1 MSAQLTTR
9 SVKRILVMAGGT
21 GGHVFP
27 ALAVADELRT
37 QGVEVVWMG
46 TRAGLEADVVPRAG
60 YDMEWVSISGLRG
73 KGALS
78 LLLAPFKLAAA
89 MMQALA
95 IVMRRRPMA
104 VLGMGGFVT
113 GPGGLVT
120 RLLHKPL
127 VIHEQNAIAGMTNRW
142 LARLASKVLE
152 AFPGTFPASSGA
164 IATGNPVR
172 EAIAALPP
180 PEQRMAGRV
189 GPLRL
194 LVVGGSLGA
203 QVFNQVVPEAVRR
216 LPRQKTPPEIW
227 HQAGKRNID
236 AARECYQKAG
246 VTGRVE
252 PFIDDMAAAYAWA
265 DLVLCRAGALTVSE
279 LAAAG
284 VASILVPYPFAVDD
298 HQTHNAAYLSDT
310 GAALR
315 VPQGE
320 FTVDKLSALLA
331 DFCQDAGQGRQ
342 RLLEMARAARAK
354 AKPESTREVA
364 AWCMRLMEQA

>member
-1 MSAQLTTR
+1 MNSQG
-9 SVKRILVMAGGT
+9 VKRILIMAGGT

-60 YDMEWVSISGLRG
+60 YDMEWVSIGGLRG
-73 KGALS
+73 KGPLS

-95 IVMRRRPMA
+95 IIMRRRPMA

-113 GPGGLVT
+113 GPGGLVA

-172 EAIAALPP
+172 AAIAALPP
-180 PEQRMAGRV
+180 PEQRMAGRT

-203 QVFNQVVPEAVRR
+203 QVFNQTVPEAVKR
-216 LPRQKTPPEIW
+216 LPLQARPEIW

-236 AARECYQKAG
+236 AARECYRKTG

-284 VASILVPYPFAVDD
+284 IASILVPYPFAVDD

-315 VPQGE
+315 VLQGE
-320 FTVDKLSALLA
+320 FTVDKLSGLLA
-331 DFCQDAGQGRQ
+331 DLCRDAEQGRQ
-342 RLLEMARAARAK
+342 RLLEMARVARGK